1 MLERELSKAGVA
13 WSRRAVNVADVG
25 SFDGAF
31 LTNARGI
38 APVGR
43 IDDTAMPADA
53 EPVATVIRTFEAAPW
68 DPI

>member
-1 MLERELSKAGVA
+1 M
-13 WSRRAVNVADVG
+13 NVADVG

-43 IDDTAMPADA
+43 IDDTEMPLDA
-53 EPVATVIRTFEAAPW
+53 ELVATVIRTFEAAPW